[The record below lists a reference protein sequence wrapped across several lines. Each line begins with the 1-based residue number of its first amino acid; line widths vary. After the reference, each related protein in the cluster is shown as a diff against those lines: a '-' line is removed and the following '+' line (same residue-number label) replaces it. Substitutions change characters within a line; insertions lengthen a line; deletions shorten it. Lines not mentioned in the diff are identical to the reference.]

1 MRPATSFITVIK
13 WSDNNNDKLRR
24 NSLRRNETQIETN
37 SKDYIASAFT
47 RSNMLF
53 SILIP
58 AFCFD
63 KK

>member
-1 MRPATSFITVIK
+1 MRRS
-13 WSDNNNDKLRR
+13 
-24 NSLRRNETQIETN
+24 ETQIETN

-47 RSNMLF
+47 RSNMLY